1 MKENT
6 IFTKIYYG
14 LEKIES
20 KFYSILEKLVA
31 VMMFIVTLDVVYQV
45 AYRTILVKFITIP
58 SIFTEEFAR
67 YGIIWIMFL
76 FLPICIKE
84 GRFAAVTLV
93 IEKSNP
99 KIRKL
104 IFFINQSLSLAF
116 IIIAF
121 RYSFIFVQSNLLF
134 TSPSMRLPGI
144 YIYSCI
150 PIGLGLCIIQLL
162 IEFLG
167 VISGGLAPFTSLLSS
182 EGKGGAD

>member
-6 IFTKIYYG
+6 ILRNLYFY
-14 LEKIES
+14 LEKIEN
-20 KFYSILEKLVA
+20 KFYSVLEKIIA
-31 VMMFIVTLDVVYQV
+31 AMMFIVTLDVVYQV
-45 AYRTILVKFITIP
+45 LYRTVLVKFITIP

-76 FLPICIKE
+76 FLPVCMKE
-84 GRFAAVTLV
+84 GRFAAVTIL
-93 IEKSNP
+93 IEKSKP
-99 KIRKL
+99 GLRKL
-104 IFFINQSLSLAF
+104 IFFIDQLLSLGF
-116 IIIAF
+116 IVIAF
-121 RYSFIFVQSNLLF
+121 KYSFIFVRSNLLF

-150 PIGLGLCIIQLL
+150 PIGLGLCIIQLV

-167 VISGGLAPFTSLLSS
+167 VVSGGLAPFTSILST